1 MTNPDPTTL
10 MATAAL
16 AGAGAVLIVG
26 LLIYLART
34 RANVRPP
41 ARPPARARTSKDAP
55 AEPDPQRQ
63 AYERIF
69 DAPPAAAR
77 VTPASAAETLQLIV
91 RVQQLDAGAADRANT
106 MEYLARR
113 ALGQLDDYT
122 ADGVIFY
129 EGLANRASQIN

>member
-1 MTNPDPTTL
+1 MV
-10 MATAAL
+10 TAAV
-16 AGAGAVLIVG
+16 AGAGAALIVS
-26 LLIYLART
+26 LLTYLART

-41 ARPPARARTSKDAP
+41 TRTRTHKFLPD
-55 AEPDPQRQ
+55 EPDPNRQ

-69 DAPPAAAR
+69 EPAPAAAR
-77 VTPASAAETLQLIV
+77 VTPAGAAETLQLIL
-91 RVQQLDAGAADRANT
+91 RVQQLDASAGDRANT

-122 ADGVIFY
+122 ADGVVFY

>member
-1 MTNPDPTTL
+1 MNTLDTTTL
-10 MATAAL
+10 VVTASL
-16 AGAGAVLIVG
+16 AGAGAALIVS
-26 LLIYLART
+26 LLVYLART

-41 ARPPARARTSKDAP
+41 TRARARNAEP
-55 AEPDPQRQ
+55 AEPDPARQ

-69 DAPPAAAR
+69 DPAPAAAR
-77 VTPASAAETLQLIV
+77 VTPAGAAETLQLIL
-91 RVQQLDAGAADRANT
+91 RVQQLDASAGDRANT

-122 ADGVIFY
+122 ADGVVFY